1 MAQPRS
7 FSSLRLE
14 AHLISSQGAACH
26 PSEKESA
33 KCRVNLSCSRVWTKK
48 LSTYRCGSKE
58 FSNLIDF
65 FVVSR
70 SNYTDSTGRSNTRPH
85 LRTFLFYRLV
95 VQSGPAES
103 IVKMMSKSQGSTWT
117 KKKRSAVCQCKIHW
131 CKNNRRGLTDS
142 LQDQREHFPY
152 PSSHWT

>member
-1 MAQPRS
+1 MRVQWMTSTICNSERYSFPYLFIQYETMRFILGSRDFFFWMAQTRS

-14 AHLISSQGAACH
+14 AHLISSQGDVIQVKKNLQSVELISHAAG
-26 PSEKESA
+26 SEPK
-33 KCRVNLSCSRVWTKK
+33 L

-103 IVKMMSKSQGSTWT
+103 IVKMMSKSQGST
-117 KKKRSAVCQCKIHW
+117 
-131 CKNNRRGLTDS
+131 
-142 LQDQREHFPY
+142 
-152 PSSHWT
+152 